1 MKRLAL
7 PSALAP
13 ALLTLVCT
21 ACATGGTGAL
31 GHHPLTLATLYSQ
44 SAAEFDAAT
53 RTVFAAAWAQ
63 LDAVLADTSL
73 TALDEQKDGYDAK
86 PPAII
91 LDVDETVLDN
101 SPYEARLIEDGTSYP
116 KGWDDWCNQSAA
128 HSIPGALEF
137 TQNAA
142 ERGITVFY
150 VTNRKAHLEDGT
162 RANLEALGFPMQE
175 GTDVLFMADERDEWT
190 SDKTSR
196 RQFIAE
202 THRVVMVFGDNL
214 GDFIARADAKGSP
227 DERHLSALRHSDR
240 WGKVWFMLPNPM
252 YGYWDG
258 AVLDDDYDRTD
269 AEIGRLRF
277 EALETGR

>member
-7 PSALAP
+7 PPALAP
-13 ALLTLVCT
+13 ALMTFVCA
-21 ACATGGTGAL
+21 ACATGGTETL

-44 SAAEFDAAT
+44 SSAEFDAAT
-53 RTVFAAAWAQ
+53 RTIYAAAWSQ
-63 LDAVLADTSL
+63 LDVALADTSQ
-73 TALDEQKDGYDAK
+73 TALLEQEDAYQSK

-116 KGWDDWCNQSAA
+116 AGWDEWCNQSAA
-128 HSIPGALEF
+128 RSIPGALEF

-142 ERGITVFY
+142 ERGVTVFY

-162 RANLEALGFPMQE
+162 QANLEALGFPMAE
-175 GTDVLFMADERDEWT
+175 GRDVLFMADERDEWT

-196 RQFIAE
+196 REFIAE

-214 GDFIARADAKGSP
+214 GDFMARADAKGIP
-227 DERHLSALRHSDR
+227 DQRHLSALRHSDR
-240 WGKVWFMLPNPM
+240 WGKQWFMLPNPM

-269 AEIGRLRF
+269 SEIGRLRF
-277 EALETGR
+277 EALDTRR